1 MTATE
6 AKRIIH
12 PDTTVEALAEI
23 KGKNAKAAAVDEA
36 CLVACSALDKRI
48 PKKPRETKCAL
59 MCASCGHKITEK
71 GCKKLNRSY
80 CKKCRQA
87 IDWSDDE

>member
-1 MTATE
+1 MTAAE

-12 PDTTVEALAEI
+12 PDTTLEALAEI
-23 KGKNAKAAAVDEA
+23 ESKSVKVAAVDEA
-36 CLVACSALDKRI
+36 CLVACVALDKQI
-48 PKKPRETKCAL
+48 PKKPRETRCAL

-80 CKKCRQA
+80 CKKCEQK
-87 IDWSDDE
+87 IDWGDTK